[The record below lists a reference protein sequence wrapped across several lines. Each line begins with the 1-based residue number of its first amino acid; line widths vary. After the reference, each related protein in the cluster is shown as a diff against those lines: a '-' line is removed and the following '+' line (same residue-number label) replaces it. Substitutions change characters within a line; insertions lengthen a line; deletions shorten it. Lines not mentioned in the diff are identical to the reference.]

1 MTLLALLLVIL
12 SESCS
17 IAGQILFKVAMGEKW
32 GKSGKSAWPVL
43 LAGVGAMALAFF
55 LWLGLLSRFD
65 LSFLY
70 PFEGMNRIVLLLAA
84 VVFLKEKIGLRLWL
98 GVLLISAGVTVV
110 ALN

>member
-32 GKSGKSAWPVL
+32 GKSGKSAWPML

-55 LWLGLLSRFD
+55 LWLGLL
-65 LSFLY
+65 
-70 PFEGMNRIVLLLAA
+70 LLWRM
-84 VVFLKEKIGLRLWL
+84 LRAS
-98 GVLLISAGVTVV
+98 IIEAQ
-110 ALN
+110 AD